1 MGWLTSAAMRA
12 CCKVVPP
19 HPREA
24 ARPVNT
30 IETGTRK
37 AATVPPAANNN
48 HQNGSADLRIDQ
60 VPMTSH
66 TISTDR
72 APQIAKF
79 TATNL
84 AAETRRSRSLITTV
98 IGGSRSHLTLW

>member
-24 ARPVNT
+24 ARPVNAM
-30 IETGTRK
+30 ETGPSK

-60 VPMTSH
+60 VPRTSH
-66 TISTDR
+66 TTSTDR
-72 APQIAKF
+72 APQTAKF
-79 TATNL
+79 AATIV
-84 AAETRRSRSLITTV
+84 AAGTRRSRILITTV
-98 IGGSRSHLTLW
+98 IGVSWSHVTLW

>member
-1 MGWLTSAAMRA
+1 MGWLTSAARRA

-19 HPREA
+19 HPTGA
-24 ARPVNT
+24 ARPVNAM
-30 IETGTRK
+30 ETGTSK

-60 VPMTSH
+60 VPTTSH

-72 APQIAKF
+72 APQTAKF
-79 TATNL
+79 AATIV
-84 AAETRRSRSLITTV
+84 AAGTRRPRILMTIV
-98 IGGSRSHLTLW
+98 IGVSWSQVTLW